1 VEHAP
6 SRAHAPMKDRSEI
19 ARVVFNQTRVR
30 LNRDLSV
37 MNPNLVEGATGLVVG
52 RIASYTLKVAFPQVT
67 VGVNWQDLDVVEG
80 KTGMPTDAE
89 QPKMIPR
96 ARGVVNE
103 E

>member
-1 VEHAP
+1 MEHAP